1 MNKSKEVVEAR
12 LKCRDKILEVMDA
25 LDELNNMLN
34 NVGDEKE
41 LNILM
46 KYSDAT
52 LMLAWFWK
60 EERCLEVEE

>member
-12 LKCRDKILEVMDA
+12 LKCRDKILEVMDS

-46 KYSDAT
+46 
-52 LMLAWFWK
+52 
-60 EERCLEVEE
+60 

>member
-46 KYSDAT
+46 KYSEAT
-52 LMLAWFWK
+52 LMLAWFRG